1 MTTKRQVRGYY
12 GIGVENLKTEQ
23 NLGSLWRSAHALG
36 AAFIFTI
43 GRRYR
48 VQPSDTS
55 VAYRNLP
62 LFQYDGFDDFY
73 ANLPRGCQLVGVEYP
88 HDDAAELP
96 QFTHPQRAV
105 YLLGGEDCGLSK
117 RAMEKCHRIAYIPC
131 DFCLNVAVAGSV
143 VLYDRISKKGGY

>member
-1 MTTKRQVRGYY
+1 MSEKRVVKGYY
-12 GIGVENLKTEQ
+12 GIGVENLKTSQ

-43 GRRYR
+43 GRRYQ

-62 LFQYDGFDDFY
+62 LFAYETFDDFY
-73 ANLPRGCQLVGVEYP
+73 ANLPRSSQLVGVEYP
-88 HDDAAELP
+88 LAESKPLP
-96 QFTHPQRAV
+96 SYQHPARAV

-117 RAMEKCHRIAYIPC
+117 RAIEKCHSVVHIPC

-143 VLYDRISKKGGY
+143 ILYDRTTKKGGY